1 MSEKRRE
8 KRIPSTLP
16 IKVRTQKETL
26 NCVSMNVSRTG
37 IGFLSERM
45 LNPGPVSLEI
55 AQTPVKG
62 RILYRKGHG
71 KGAIMSAENVYQ
83 YGVQL
88 SRSITQEQ
96 LDRWVFVSRMPSRG
110 QA

>member
-1 MSEKRRE
+1 
-8 KRIPSTLP
+8 
-16 IKVRTQKETL
+16 
-26 NCVSMNVSRTG
+26 MNLSRAG
-37 IGFLSERM
+37 IGFLSEKM

-88 SRSITQEQ
+88 ASTVTQEE

-110 QA
+110 MS